1 MFPES
6 DTPSEEY
13 TGMPQKLPGTCHFPE
28 GLVAALSEGRH
39 GAPGPEAAGP
49 CARTCGKAL
58 VVDAVLCSPDSPSE
72 DEGLNPPDSESAAST
87 QPSLSVLVKNGLEE
101 SHTVQGPPECSA
113 PVPNWKQL

>member
-6 DTPSEEY
+6 DKPSEEY

-39 GAPGPEAAGP
+39 GVPGSEAAGP
-49 CARTCGKAL
+49 CAGTCGKAL
-58 VVDAVLCSPDSPSE
+58 VVGAVLCPPDSPSE

-87 QPSLSVLVKNGLEE
+87 QPSLSVLVRNGLEE
-101 SHTVQGPPECSA
+101 NHIVQGPREYSA